1 VAVTVLQLLVSVA
14 VKESL
19 WSSNPFEWHSLK
31 HCCLDSVQTP
41 IYKPSTEAKVML
53 NPFTWMSNASVQ
65 SPKKAFGIVMLIV
78 LLFSSGA
85 MHLQFDNSEDGF
97 FPDDENVQLL
107 NQLEAEYQAS
117 VDFVRVI
124 RDVEEGDLL
133 VNSTWL
139 ELAEIEASMLD
150 NEDFKPLHYPLFG
163 TQANSGMAGY
173 AIQWQLWQDAENADW
188 IPVFQ
193 SALLEVQTANSSQ
206 LQSALSNLSAASQS
220 MPQTGEITPEQMRA
234 WSPGNPSEWLPHIDE
249 GNNLSAEI
257 GALIGQMN
265 GLTANRTASESGQI
279 MAVTG
284 PLNGQLIPLSFLQD
298 IDYRAA
304 ILGCMPVAERE
315 DPWNM
320 SGPVLTTLVISTEP
334 ADYGH
339 TVLDDVQLDIGDWSQ
354 TMLDNMSASTG
365 NEELRTFSFAQF
377 ALGANGSLGK
387 EIGMLTGAAMLLL
400 AGILWLNF
408 RSVRDTAYVTFL
420 TIISIAATYGI
431 AGWLQFM
438 GVNMVFNA
446 AMNSIPVLLLA
457 IGVDYG
463 LHVVL
468 RIREEMQN
476 LDSEDSIER
485 RTLADF
491 SHEARMI
498 AVRRGTVLTS
508 IALVIAIFTDMVG
521 FLSFRFSALSFLQ
534 VFGTVIAI
542 GLFAVYLLSITA
554 LPALM
559 LIFPPK
565 KLALSK
571 ASKIS
576 IGRVSLAL
584 GRLSTQPVKVG
595 VIALLLL
602 TPMYFGFQQLEVG
615 FDQRDQLDQEIPV
628 VVDFLMLSDDFQSS
642 RSPLYL
648 VVDVDAVSPEGKVA
662 WDAAHAMLMDSE
674 DVSGT
679 PNGLWNLLSEAQVRD
694 STLNELMTS
703 LNASSTASY
712 DALSDYLLTNA
723 TGRQLT
729 GAVLAADG
737 QQTVLSFQAET
748 LDWQATI
755 DLYDRLS
762 ASTQITEDS
771 LDSDATLRIGGRSL
785 IVAQTTSDVAES
797 AVLSTSVVAF
807 VILGML
813 VGIHTTRQKDI
824 KQGLARGFVS
834 WIPLMMV
841 VGWVYGIMGYT
852 GYQINAQTVTIGA
865 LSLGLGVDY
874 AVHFS
879 IRLEEEVEHH
889 PTHSQEVWVTN
900 ASATTGRAM
909 FAAALTTAGGF
920 SVLNLSALLP
930 LRLFGQAFVVAI
942 TLALLSSM
950 ILLPAFYTPFLKQDA
965 KRIALEHSEAE

>member
-1 VAVTVLQLLVSVA
+1 MQ
-14 VKESL
+14 
-19 WSSNPFEWHSLK
+19 
-31 HCCLDSVQTP
+31 
-41 IYKPSTEAKVML
+41 
-53 NPFTWMSNASVQ
+53 NPFTWMSKASVQ
-65 SPKKAFGIVMLIV
+65 SPKRAFGIVIVIV
-78 LLFSSGA
+78 LLLSSGA

-97 FPDDENVQLL
+97 FPDDENVDLL
-107 NQLEAEYQAS
+107 NQLESEYQAS
-117 VDFVRVI
+117 VDFVRTI

-133 VNSTWL
+133 LNSTWS
-139 ELAEIEASMLD
+139 ELAEIEAMMLE

-173 AIQWQLWQDAENADW
+173 ALQWQMWQDVESGTW
-188 IPVFQ
+188 IPAFQ
-193 SALLEVQTANSSQ
+193 SALLDIQMANSSQ
-206 LQSALSNLSAASQS
+206 LPSALENLTTASQS
-220 MPQTGEITPEQMRA
+220 LPEVSELTPEQLRA
-234 WSPGNPSEWLPHIDE
+234 WSPQNPSDWLSRIDE
-249 GNNLSAEI
+249 GSNLSSEI
-257 GALIGQMN
+257 GALIGQLN
-265 GLTANRTASESGQI
+265 GLTANRDPADIGQI

-284 PLNGQLIPLSFLQD
+284 PLTGHLIPLSVLQD
-298 IDYRAA
+298 IDYREAMLSC
-304 ILGCMPVAERE
+304 IPVGQRE

-339 TVLDDVQLDIGDWSQ
+339 SILDDVQSDIGDWSQ
-354 TMLDNMSASTG
+354 SMLDDMAVTTG
-365 NEELRTFSFAQF
+365 NEDLRTFSFAQF

-387 EIGMLTGAAMLLL
+387 EIGILTSAAMLLL

-476 LDSEDSIER
+476 IDAEDSIER
-485 RTLADF
+485 QTLADF
-491 SHEARMI
+491 SYEARMV
-498 AVRRGTVLTS
+498 AVQRGTVLTS

-559 LIFPPK
+559 LMFPPK

-571 ASKIS
+571 ASNIS
-576 IGRVSLAL
+576 IGKISLAL

-595 VIALLLL
+595 FIAVLLL

-615 FDQRDQLDQEIPV
+615 FDQRDQFDQDIPV
-628 VVDFLMLSDDFQSS
+628 VSDFLMLSDDFQSS

-648 VVDVDAVSPEGKVA
+648 VVDVDDAVTHEGRLA
-662 WDAAHAMLMDSE
+662 WDAAYTMLTESD

-694 STLNELMTS
+694 TVLNDLMVALDANSPET
-703 LNASSTASY
+703 Y
-712 DALSDYLLTNA
+712 DALSAYVLENE

-729 GAVLAADG
+729 AAVLASNG
-737 QQTVLSFQAET
+737 HQTVLSFQAET

-755 DLYDRLS
+755 DLYDRLT
-762 ASTQITEDS
+762 AAAQGTEDTIE
-771 LDSDATLRIGGRSL
+771 SDATLRIGGRSL

-813 VGIHTTRQKDI
+813 VGIHTTRQKNI

-879 IRLEEEVEHH
+879 VRLEEEVERF

-930 LRLFGQAFVVAI
+930 LQLFGQAFVVAI
-942 TLALLSSM
+942 TLALLSSL

-965 KRIALEHSEAE
+965 KRFALEHSEAE

>member
-1 VAVTVLQLLVSVA
+1 MQ
-14 VKESL
+14 
-19 WSSNPFEWHSLK
+19 
-31 HCCLDSVQTP
+31 
-41 IYKPSTEAKVML
+41 
-53 NPFTWMSNASVQ
+53 NPFTWMSKASVQ
-65 SPKKAFGIVMLIV
+65 SPKRAFGIVIVIV
-78 LLFSSGA
+78 LLLSSGA

-97 FPDDENVQLL
+97 FPDDENVDLL
-107 NQLEAEYQAS
+107 NQLESEYQAS
-117 VDFVRVI
+117 VDFVRTI

-133 VNSTWL
+133 LNSTWS
-139 ELAEIEASMLD
+139 ELAEIEAMMLE

-173 AIQWQLWQDAENADW
+173 ALQWQLWQDVESGTW
-188 IPVFQ
+188 IPAFQ
-193 SALLEVQTANSSQ
+193 SALLDIQMANSSQ
-206 LQSALSNLSAASQS
+206 LPSALENLTAASES
-220 MPQTGEITPEQMRA
+220 LPEVSELTPEQLRA
-234 WSPGNPSEWLPHIDE
+234 WSPQNPSDWLSRIDE
-249 GNNLSAEI
+249 GSNLSAEI
-257 GALIGQMN
+257 GALIGQLN
-265 GLTANRTASESGQI
+265 GLTANRDPAEIGQI

-284 PLNGQLIPLSFLQD
+284 PLTGYLIPLSVLQD
-298 IDYRAA
+298 IDYREAMLSC
-304 ILGCMPVAERE
+304 IPVGQRE

-339 TVLDDVQLDIGDWSQ
+339 SILDDVQSDIGDWSQ
-354 TMLDNMSASTG
+354 SMLDDMALTTG
-365 NEELRTFSFAQF
+365 NDDLRTFSFAQF

-387 EIGMLTGAAMLLL
+387 EIGMLTSAAMLLL

-468 RIREEMQN
+468 RIREELQN
-476 LDSEDSIER
+476 IDAEDSIER
-485 RTLADF
+485 QTIADF
-491 SHEARMI
+491 SYEARMV
-498 AVRRGTVLTS
+498 AVQRGTVLTS

-559 LIFPPK
+559 LMFPPK

-571 ASKIS
+571 ASNIS
-576 IGRVSLAL
+576 IGKISLAL

-595 VIALLLL
+595 FIAVLLL

-615 FDQRDQLDQEIPV
+615 FDQRDQFDQDIPV
-628 VVDFLMLSDDFQSS
+628 VSDFLMLSDDFQSS

-648 VVDVDAVSPEGKVA
+648 VVDVDDAVTHEGRLA
-662 WDAAHAMLMDSE
+662 WDAAYTMLTESD

-694 STLNELMTS
+694 TVLNDLMVS
-703 LNASSTASY
+703 LDANSPETY
-712 DALSDYLLTNA
+712 DALSAYVLENE

-729 GAVLAADG
+729 AAVLASNG

-755 DLYDRLS
+755 DLYDRLT
-762 ASTQITEDS
+762 AAAQGTEDAIE
-771 LDSDATLRIGGRSL
+771 SDATLRIGGRSL

-813 VGIHTTRQKDI
+813 VGIHTTRQKNI

-879 IRLEEEVEHH
+879 VRLEEEVERF

-930 LRLFGQAFVVAI
+930 LQLFGQAFVVAI
-942 TLALLSSM
+942 TLALLSSL

-965 KRIALEHSEAE
+965 KRFALEHTEAE

>member
-920 SVLNLSALLP
+920 SLNLSALLP

>member
-1 VAVTVLQLLVSVA
+1 MI
-14 VKESL
+14 
-19 WSSNPFEWHSLK
+19 NPFAWMTET
-31 HCCLDSVQTP
+31 SVE
-41 IYKPSTEAKVML
+41 Y
-53 NPFTWMSNASVQ
+53 
-65 SPKKAFGIVMLIV
+65 PKRSFAVV
-78 LLFSSGA
+78 LAVVVCFSSGA

-107 NQLEAEYQAS
+107 NQLESEYQAS
-117 VDFVRVI
+117 VDFVRTI
-124 RDVEEGDLL
+124 KDVDQGDLFEE
-133 VNSTWL
+133 SIWQ
-139 ELAEIEASMLD
+139 EFAEIEASMLE
-150 NEDFKPLHYPLFG
+150 NSDFKPYHYPLFG

-173 AIQWQLWQDAENADW
+173 ALQWQLWQDSENAGW
-188 IPVFQ
+188 TV
-193 SALLEVQTANSSQ
+193 AVQTALSQVQSANASQ
-206 LQSALSNLSAASQS
+206 LDQALANLTTASTGIPEVSAV
-220 MPQTGEITPEQMRA
+220 TPEHLRA
-234 WSPGNPSEWLPHIDE
+234 WSAENPNEWLTRMDSGTNIAPVL
-249 GNNLSAEI
+249 GSLV
-257 GALIGQMN
+257 GQMD
-265 GLTANRTASESGQI
+265 GLTAERSQDEQVRILS
-279 MAVTG
+279 VTG
-284 PLNGQLIPLSFLQD
+284 PLNGQLIPLLVLQE
-298 IDYRAA
+298 IDYREA
-304 ILGCMPVAERE
+304 ILSCIPVEQRN
-315 DPWNM
+315 DPWNV
-320 SGPVLTTLVISTEP
+320 SGPILTTLVISSDP
-334 ADYGH
+334 SDYGYD
-339 TVLDDVQLDIGDWSQ
+339 VLDDVQKDIGAWSL
-354 TMLDNMSASTG
+354 TMLEQMTESTG
-365 NEELRTFSFAQF
+365 DDDLRTFSFAQF

-387 EIGMLTGAAMLLL
+387 EIGMLTSAAMLLL

-476 LDSEDSIER
+476 IDGGDSIVR
-485 RTLADF
+485 KTLQDF
-491 SHEARMI
+491 SYEARKI

-542 GLFAVYLLSITA
+542 GLFVVYLLSITA

-559 LIFPPK
+559 LMFPPK
-565 KLALSK
+565 RLSLMKASNIKIGPISK
-571 ASKIS
+571 AI
-576 IGRVSLAL
+576 
-584 GRLSTQPVKVG
+584 GRLSTQPVKVAA
-595 VIALLLL
+595 IAVLLL

-615 FDQRDQLDQEIPV
+615 FDQRDQFDQEIPV
-628 VVDFLMLSDDFQSS
+628 VADFLMLSDDFQSS

-648 VVDVDAVSPEGKVA
+648 VIDVSEVVSHEGRQV
-662 WDAAHAMLMDSE
+662 WDAAESMLLQSD
-674 DVSGT
+674 DVNGA
-679 PNGLWNLLSEAQVRD
+679 PNGLWSLLEEAQVRD
-694 STLNELMTS
+694 PTLNSLMGQ

-712 DALSDYLLTNA
+712 DALSTYLLENS
-723 TGRQLT
+723 TGRELT
-729 GAVLAADG
+729 SAFLSADG

-755 DLYDRLS
+755 DLYDRLLVLL
-762 ASTQITEDS
+762 ADTESTLEGDVE
-771 LDSDATLRIGGRSL
+771 LRVGGRSL
-785 IVAQTTSDVAES
+785 IVAQTTANVADS

-813 VGIHTTRQKDI
+813 VAIHTTRQKDI

-879 IRLEEEVEHH
+879 IRLEEEVEHM
-889 PTHSQEVWVTN
+889 PFASQETWVTN

-942 TLALLSSM
+942 ALALLSSLL
-950 ILLPAFYTPFLKQDA
+950 LLPAFYTHFLKHDA
-965 KRIALEHSEAE
+965 VRFAAAQTEAE

>member
-1 VAVTVLQLLVSVA
+1 L
-14 VKESL
+14 E
-19 WSSNPFEWHSLK
+19 
-31 HCCLDSVQTP
+31 SVQTP
-41 IYKPSTEAKVML
+41 IYKPRTEAKAML

-133 VNSTWL
+133 INSTWL
-139 ELAEIEASMLD
+139 ELAEIEASMLE

-234 WSPGNPSEWLPHIDE
+234 WSPGDPSEWLPHIDE

-265 GLTANRTASESGQI
+265 GLTADRTASESGQI

-304 ILGCMPVAERE
+304 ILSCMPVAERE

-339 TVLDDVQLDIGDWSQ
+339 TVLDDVQSDIGDWSQ

-485 RTLADF
+485 KTLADF

-965 KRIALEHSEAE
+965 KRFALEHSEAE

>member
-1 VAVTVLQLLVSVA
+1 
-14 VKESL
+14 
-19 WSSNPFEWHSLK
+19 
-31 HCCLDSVQTP
+31 
-41 IYKPSTEAKVML
+41 ML

-534 VFGTVIAI
+534 VFGTVIA
-542 GLFAVYLLSITA
+542 
-554 LPALM
+554 
-559 LIFPPK
+559 
-565 KLALSK
+565 
-571 ASKIS
+571 
-576 IGRVSLAL
+576 
-584 GRLSTQPVKVG
+584 
-595 VIALLLL
+595 
-602 TPMYFGFQQLEVG
+602 
-615 FDQRDQLDQEIPV
+615 
-628 VVDFLMLSDDFQSS
+628 
-642 RSPLYL
+642 
-648 VVDVDAVSPEGKVA
+648 
-662 WDAAHAMLMDSE
+662 
-674 DVSGT
+674 
-679 PNGLWNLLSEAQVRD
+679 
-694 STLNELMTS
+694 
-703 LNASSTASY
+703 
-712 DALSDYLLTNA
+712 
-723 TGRQLT
+723 
-729 GAVLAADG
+729 
-737 QQTVLSFQAET
+737 
-748 LDWQATI
+748 
-755 DLYDRLS
+755 
-762 ASTQITEDS
+762 
-771 LDSDATLRIGGRSL
+771 
-785 IVAQTTSDVAES
+785 
-797 AVLSTSVVAF
+797 
-807 VILGML
+807 
-813 VGIHTTRQKDI
+813 
-824 KQGLARGFVS
+824 
-834 WIPLMMV
+834 
-841 VGWVYGIMGYT
+841 
-852 GYQINAQTVTIGA
+852 
-865 LSLGLGVDY
+865 
-874 AVHFS
+874 
-879 IRLEEEVEHH
+879 
-889 PTHSQEVWVTN
+889 
-900 ASATTGRAM
+900 
-909 FAAALTTAGGF
+909 
-920 SVLNLSALLP
+920 
-930 LRLFGQAFVVAI
+930 
-942 TLALLSSM
+942 
-950 ILLPAFYTPFLKQDA
+950 
-965 KRIALEHSEAE
+965 

>member
-1 VAVTVLQLLVSVA
+1 MQ
-14 VKESL
+14 
-19 WSSNPFEWHSLK
+19 
-31 HCCLDSVQTP
+31 
-41 IYKPSTEAKVML
+41 
-53 NPFTWMSNASVQ
+53 NPFTWMSKASVQ
-65 SPKKAFGIVMLIV
+65 SPKRAFGIVIVIV
-78 LLFSSGA
+78 LLLSSGA

-97 FPDDENVQLL
+97 FPDDENVDLL
-107 NQLEAEYQAS
+107 NQLESEYQAS
-117 VDFVRVI
+117 VDFVRTI

-133 VNSTWL
+133 LNSTWS
-139 ELAEIEASMLD
+139 ELAEIEAMMLE

-173 AIQWQLWQDAENADW
+173 ALQWQLWQDVESGTW
-188 IPVFQ
+188 IPAFQ
-193 SALLEVQTANSSQ
+193 SALLDIQMANSSQ
-206 LQSALSNLSAASQS
+206 LPSALENLTAASES
-220 MPQTGEITPEQMRA
+220 LPEVSELTPEQLRA
-234 WSPGNPSEWLPHIDE
+234 WSPQNPSDWLSRIDE
-249 GNNLSAEI
+249 GSNLSAEI
-257 GALIGQMN
+257 GALIGQLN
-265 GLTANRTASESGQI
+265 GLTANRDPADIGQI

-284 PLNGQLIPLSFLQD
+284 PLTGHLIPLSVLQD
-298 IDYRAA
+298 IDYREAMLSC
-304 ILGCMPVAERE
+304 IPVGQRE

-339 TVLDDVQLDIGDWSQ
+339 SILDDVQSDIGDWSQ
-354 TMLDNMSASTG
+354 SMLDDMALTTG
-365 NEELRTFSFAQF
+365 NDDLRTFSFAQF

-387 EIGMLTGAAMLLL
+387 EIGMLTSAAMLLL

-468 RIREEMQN
+468 RIREELQN
-476 LDSEDSIER
+476 IDAEDSIER
-485 RTLADF
+485 QTIADF
-491 SHEARMI
+491 SYEARMV
-498 AVRRGTVLTS
+498 AVQRGTVLTS

-559 LIFPPK
+559 LMFPPK

-571 ASKIS
+571 ASNIS
-576 IGRVSLAL
+576 IGKISLAL

-595 VIALLLL
+595 FIAVLLL

-615 FDQRDQLDQEIPV
+615 FDQRDQFDQDIPV
-628 VVDFLMLSDDFQSS
+628 VSDFLMLSDDFQSS

-648 VVDVDAVSPEGKVA
+648 VVDVDDAVTHEGRLA
-662 WDAAHAMLMDSE
+662 WDAAYTMLTESD

-694 STLNELMTS
+694 TVLNDLMVS
-703 LNASSTASY
+703 LDANSPETY
-712 DALSDYLLTNA
+712 DALSAYVLENE

-729 GAVLAADG
+729 AAVLASNG

-755 DLYDRLS
+755 DLYDRLT
-762 ASTQITEDS
+762 AAAQGTEDAIE
-771 LDSDATLRIGGRSL
+771 SDATLRIGGRSL

-813 VGIHTTRQKDI
+813 VGIHTTRQKNI

-879 IRLEEEVEHH
+879 VRLEEEVERF

-930 LRLFGQAFVVAI
+930 LQLFGQAFVVAI
-942 TLALLSSM
+942 TLALLSSL

-965 KRIALEHSEAE
+965 KRFALEHTEAE

>member
-1 VAVTVLQLLVSVA
+1 
-14 VKESL
+14 
-19 WSSNPFEWHSLK
+19 
-31 HCCLDSVQTP
+31 
-41 IYKPSTEAKVML
+41 
-53 NPFTWMSNASVQ
+53 
-65 SPKKAFGIVMLIV
+65 MLIV
-78 LLFSSGA
+78 LIFSSGA

-97 FPDDENVQLL
+97 FPNDENVELL

-139 ELAEIEASMLD
+139 ELAEIEASMLE

-193 SALLEVQTANSSQ
+193 AALLEVQTANSSQ
-206 LQSALSNLSAASQS
+206 LQGALNNLSAASQS

-249 GNNLSAEI
+249 GNNLSSEI

-265 GLTANRTASESGQI
+265 GLTADRTASESGQI

-304 ILGCMPVAERE
+304 LLSCMPVAERD

-339 TVLDDVQLDIGDWSQ
+339 SVLDDVQSDIGEWSQ

-485 RTLADF
+485 NTLADF

-508 IALVIAIFTDMVG
+508 IALVIAICA
-521 FLSFRFSALSFLQ
+521 FLF
-534 VFGTVIAI
+534 
-542 GLFAVYLLSITA
+542 
-554 LPALM
+554 
-559 LIFPPK
+559 
-565 KLALSK
+565 
-571 ASKIS
+571 
-576 IGRVSLAL
+576 
-584 GRLSTQPVKVG
+584 
-595 VIALLLL
+595 
-602 TPMYFGFQQLEVG
+602 
-615 FDQRDQLDQEIPV
+615 
-628 VVDFLMLSDDFQSS
+628 
-642 RSPLYL
+642 LYL
-648 VVDVDAVSPEGKVA
+648 RNLTS
-662 WDAAHAMLMDSE
+662 AALYPH
-674 DVSGT
+674 
-679 PNGLWNLLSEAQVRD
+679 RD
-694 STLNELMTS
+694 P
-703 LNASSTASY
+703 
-712 DALSDYLLTNA
+712 
-723 TGRQLT
+723 
-729 GAVLAADG
+729 
-737 QQTVLSFQAET
+737 
-748 LDWQATI
+748 
-755 DLYDRLS
+755 
-762 ASTQITEDS
+762 
-771 LDSDATLRIGGRSL
+771 RIL
-785 IVAQTTSDVAES
+785 ES
-797 AVLSTSVVAF
+797 A
-807 VILGML
+807 
-813 VGIHTTRQKDI
+813 
-824 KQGLARGFVS
+824 
-834 WIPLMMV
+834 
-841 VGWVYGIMGYT
+841 
-852 GYQINAQTVTIGA
+852 
-865 LSLGLGVDY
+865 
-874 AVHFS
+874 
-879 IRLEEEVEHH
+879 
-889 PTHSQEVWVTN
+889 
-900 ASATTGRAM
+900 
-909 FAAALTTAGGF
+909 
-920 SVLNLSALLP
+920 NL
-930 LRLFGQAFVVAI
+930 
-942 TLALLSSM
+942 
-950 ILLPAFYTPFLKQDA
+950 
-965 KRIALEHSEAE
+965 HN

>member
-1 VAVTVLQLLVSVA
+1 MQ
-14 VKESL
+14 
-19 WSSNPFEWHSLK
+19 
-31 HCCLDSVQTP
+31 
-41 IYKPSTEAKVML
+41 
-53 NPFTWMSNASVQ
+53 NPFTWMSKASVQ
-65 SPKKAFGIVMLIV
+65 SPKRAFGIVIVIV
-78 LLFSSGA
+78 LLLSSGA

-97 FPDDENVQLL
+97 FPDDENVDLL
-107 NQLEAEYQAS
+107 NQLESEYQAS
-117 VDFVRVI
+117 VDFVRTI

-133 VNSTWL
+133 LNSTWS
-139 ELAEIEASMLD
+139 ELAEIEAMMLE

-173 AIQWQLWQDAENADW
+173 ALQWQLWQDVESGTW
-188 IPVFQ
+188 IPAFQ
-193 SALLEVQTANSSQ
+193 SALLDIQMANSSQ
-206 LQSALSNLSAASQS
+206 LPSALENLTAASES
-220 MPQTGEITPEQMRA
+220 LPEVSELTPEQLRA
-234 WSPGNPSEWLPHIDE
+234 WSPQNPSDWLSRIDE
-249 GNNLSAEI
+249 GSNLSAEI
-257 GALIGQMN
+257 GALIGQLN
-265 GLTANRTASESGQI
+265 GLTANRDPAEIGQI

-284 PLNGQLIPLSFLQD
+284 PLTGHLIPLSVLQD
-298 IDYRAA
+298 IDYREAMLSC
-304 ILGCMPVAERE
+304 IPVGQRE

-339 TVLDDVQLDIGDWSQ
+339 SILDDVQSDIGDWSQ
-354 TMLDNMSASTG
+354 SMLDDMALTTG
-365 NEELRTFSFAQF
+365 NDDLRTFSFAQF

-387 EIGMLTGAAMLLL
+387 EIGMLTSAAMLLL

-468 RIREEMQN
+468 RIREELQN
-476 LDSEDSIER
+476 IDAEDSIER
-485 RTLADF
+485 QTIADF
-491 SHEARMI
+491 SYEARMV
-498 AVRRGTVLTS
+498 AVQRGTVLTS

-559 LIFPPK
+559 LMFPPK

-571 ASKIS
+571 ASNIS
-576 IGRVSLAL
+576 IGKISLAL

-595 VIALLLL
+595 FIAVLLL

-615 FDQRDQLDQEIPV
+615 FDQRDQFDQDIPV
-628 VVDFLMLSDDFQSS
+628 VSDFLMLSDDFQSS

-648 VVDVDAVSPEGKVA
+648 VVDVDDAVTHEGRLA
-662 WDAAHAMLMDSE
+662 WDAAYTMLTESD

-694 STLNELMTS
+694 TVLNDLMVS
-703 LNASSTASY
+703 LDANSPETY
-712 DALSDYLLTNA
+712 DALSAYVLENE

-729 GAVLAADG
+729 AAVLASNG

-755 DLYDRLS
+755 DLYDRLT
-762 ASTQITEDS
+762 AAAQGTEDAIE
-771 LDSDATLRIGGRSL
+771 SDATLRIGGRSL

-813 VGIHTTRQKDI
+813 VGIHTTRQKNI

-879 IRLEEEVEHH
+879 VRLEEEVERF

-930 LRLFGQAFVVAI
+930 LQLFGQAFVVAI
-942 TLALLSSM
+942 TLALLSSL

-965 KRIALEHSEAE
+965 KRFALEHTEAE

>member
-1 VAVTVLQLLVSVA
+1 MQ
-14 VKESL
+14 
-19 WSSNPFEWHSLK
+19 
-31 HCCLDSVQTP
+31 
-41 IYKPSTEAKVML
+41 
-53 NPFTWMSNASVQ
+53 NPFTWMSKASVQ
-65 SPKKAFGIVMLIV
+65 SPKRAFGIVIVIV
-78 LLFSSGA
+78 LLLSSGA

-97 FPDDENVQLL
+97 FPDDENVDLL
-107 NQLEAEYQAS
+107 NQLESEYQAS
-117 VDFVRVI
+117 VDFVRTI

-133 VNSTWL
+133 LNSTWS
-139 ELAEIEASMLD
+139 ELAEIEAMMLE

-173 AIQWQLWQDAENADW
+173 ALQWQMWQDVESGTW
-188 IPVFQ
+188 IPAFQ
-193 SALLEVQTANSSQ
+193 SALLDIQMANSSQ
-206 LQSALSNLSAASQS
+206 LPSALENLTTASQS
-220 MPQTGEITPEQMRA
+220 LPEVSELTPEQLRA
-234 WSPGNPSEWLPHIDE
+234 WSPQNPSDWLSRIDE
-249 GNNLSAEI
+249 GSNLSSEI
-257 GALIGQMN
+257 GALIGQLN
-265 GLTANRTASESGQI
+265 GLTANRDPAEIGQI

-284 PLNGQLIPLSFLQD
+284 PLTGHLIPLSVLQD
-298 IDYRAA
+298 IDYREAMLSC
-304 ILGCMPVAERE
+304 IPVGQRE

-339 TVLDDVQLDIGDWSQ
+339 SILDDVQSDIGDWSQ
-354 TMLDNMSASTG
+354 SMLDDMAVTTG
-365 NEELRTFSFAQF
+365 NEDLRTFSFAQF

-387 EIGMLTGAAMLLL
+387 EIGILTSAAMLLL

-476 LDSEDSIER
+476 IDAEDSIER
-485 RTLADF
+485 QTLADF
-491 SHEARMI
+491 SYEARMV
-498 AVRRGTVLTS
+498 AVQRGTVLTS

-559 LIFPPK
+559 LMFPPK

-571 ASKIS
+571 ASNIS
-576 IGRVSLAL
+576 IGKISLAL

-595 VIALLLL
+595 FIAVLLL

-615 FDQRDQLDQEIPV
+615 FDQRDQFDQDIPV
-628 VVDFLMLSDDFQSS
+628 VSDFLMLSDDFQSS

-648 VVDVDAVSPEGKVA
+648 VVDVDDAVTHEGRLA
-662 WDAAHAMLMDSE
+662 WDAAYTMLTESD

-679 PNGLWNLLSEAQVRD
+679 PNGLWNLLSEAQIRD
-694 STLNELMTS
+694 TVLNDLMVS
-703 LNASSTASY
+703 LDANSPETY
-712 DALSDYLLTNA
+712 DALSAYVLENE

-729 GAVLAADG
+729 AAVLASNG

-755 DLYDRLS
+755 DLYDRLT
-762 ASTQITEDS
+762 AAAQGTEDAIE
-771 LDSDATLRIGGRSL
+771 SDATLRIGGRSL

-813 VGIHTTRQKDI
+813 VGIHTTRQKNI

-879 IRLEEEVEHH
+879 VRLEEEVERF

-930 LRLFGQAFVVAI
+930 LQLFGQAFVVAI
-942 TLALLSSM
+942 TLALLSSL

-965 KRIALEHSEAE
+965 KRFALEHTEAE